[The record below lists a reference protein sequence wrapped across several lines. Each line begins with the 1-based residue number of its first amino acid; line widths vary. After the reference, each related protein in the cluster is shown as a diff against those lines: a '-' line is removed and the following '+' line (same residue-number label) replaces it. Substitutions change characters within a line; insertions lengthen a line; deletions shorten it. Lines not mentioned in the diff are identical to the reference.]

1 MQVLT
6 ELLIILVAAGA
17 AVSGGLCGAALVRLG
32 HRLGTRRAIPLRGF
46 ISGGMF
52 TTFGCML
59 LLPFEPLHPEVIV
72 WGRVAMFVGAMI
84 GCERVARVKD
94 EFGSPPRWFMALVES
109 SDETQATP
117 DKTA

>member
-6 ELLIILVAAGA
+6 ELLIIVIAAGA

-52 TTFGCML
+52 TTLGCLL
-59 LLPFEPLHPEVIV
+59 LLPFQLFHPEVIV
-72 WGRVAMFVGAMI
+72 WGRMAMFVGAMI

-94 EFGSPPRWFMALVES
+94 EFGSPPRWFMALTES
-109 SDETQATP
+109 PDEAQATHDETA
-117 DKTA
+117 